1 VSSLASVDLARGA
14 RIKAGERITGVTY
27 FPPPPGTPAWPHV
40 GKWHWDHWVYWL
52 ELGGWSAP
60 AIAQYQRDR
69 DTFGVGLPTLDKH
82 GRIVPDGPVRWV
94 YRPTPKAV
102 LLHNATTPNVLWGG
116 AAGGSKSTGLRWD
129 AYKRCLMMPG
139 YRVLLMRRLATEL
152 FEHHLDLAR
161 REVDA
166 FGARVVENEIR
177 FHNGALIRGGHC
189 QHPGD
194 ELRFLSIEYDCI
206 DIDELA
212 TFEQSQANE
221 IMSRARSTKEGVQAL
236 VRCTSNPGGAHT
248 MYVVDRWITKTI
260 SKEDD
265 PFYDPDDFVYIP
277 ARLYDNPYLMDPDGT
292 FRTYEKRLGP
302 LPPQRRDQLLNG
314 DWSAITGQFFP
325 EYRDRDV
332 GQGGHIR
339 RIDYPRDARVI
350 RAIDWGYNAPGCC
363 LWLVLLADGH
373 LHIGHEYRFAQT
385 LAQDVAEKIERETK
399 DRGWRAAYS
408 VMDPSAFNK
417 TGHIGESV
425 GETFAR
431 QHVPCQPGDNARTL
445 GWQRLRH
452 WLAPAPDG
460 IPWLTVDPG
469 CRYLRRTLPGLI
481 SDIRDPEDVNTEGD
495 DHAADALRYG
505 VMSRPSPVRSPLH
518 STPGPGTVGYLKAHG
533 DRHPGSRYW
542 RKKTKR

>member
-1 VSSLASVDLARGA
+1 VSSLAPADLARGA
-14 RIKAGERITGVTY
+14 RIKAGERIPGLTF
-27 FPPPPGTPAWPHV
+27 FPPPPGTDAWPHV
-40 GKWHWDHWVYWL
+40 SKWHWDHWVYWL

-60 AIAQYQRDR
+60 QIARYHQDR
-69 DTFGVGLPTLDKH
+69 DTFGVGMPTLDAR
-82 GRIVPDGPVRWV
+82 GRVLPKAPIRWL

-161 REVDA
+161 REVEA
-166 FGARVVENEIR
+166 FGARVVENEVR
-177 FHNGALIRGGHC
+177 FANGALIRGGHC

-248 MYVVDRWITKTI
+248 VYVVDRWITKTV

-265 PFYDPDDFVYIP
+265 PFYDPDDFIYIP
-277 ARLYDNPYLMDPDGT
+277 ARLYDNPYLMDPDGS

-325 EYRDRDV
+325 EYKDRDT
-332 GQGGHIR
+332 GDGGHIR
-339 RIDYPRDARVI
+339 RLVIPPDCRVV
-350 RAIDWGYNAPGCC
+350 RAVDWGYNNPGCC
-363 LWLVLLADGH
+363 LWLALLPDGH
-373 LHIGHEYRFAQT
+373 VHVAHEYRFTQT
-385 LAQDVAEKIERETK
+385 LATDVADKIARETK
-399 DRGWRAAYS
+399 DLGLNPVYT
-408 VMDPSAFNK
+408 VIDPSTFNK
-417 TGHIGESV
+417 TGHVGESV
-425 GETFAR
+425 AETFAR
-431 QHVPCQPGDNARTL
+431 QRVPCQAGDNSRVL

-452 WLAPAPDG
+452 WLAHAPDG

-469 CRYLRRTLPGLI
+469 CRYLRRTLPSLI
-481 SDIRDPEDVNTEGD
+481 SDVRDPEDVNTEGD

-505 VMSRPSPVRSPLH
+505 VMSRPSPSRSPLQ

-542 RKKTKR
+542 RKKAKR